1 MNETVLNLLIGI
13 IGGFIGGVL
22 VYLYQKRT
30 ENIETKNFVKNQ
42 IASSKKMLPNDFLSF
57 IDIGMNMKK
66 IDEFIGLPTYSY
78 EIDDRELLVDGLQ
91 TNLNSYYFE
100 NGSLKIT
107 HNGTQVTSYMLQ
119 SYNESLIEYEMFD
132 SDFEKTTLGKFAVDS
147 SFEDVKEII
156 YESNY
161 RESWFGIIMYYGR
174 RGNYYDYCYYGD
186 LTSDIDTSKELEIKN
201 FIGQIINAYGVS
213 SDSRLFRY
221 HSYY

>member
-1 MNETVLNLLIGI
+1 MNETLLNLLIGI
-13 IGGFIGGVL
+13 FGGFIGGVL
-22 VYLYQKRT
+22 VYLYQKRS
-30 ENIETKNFVKNQ
+30 ENIESKNFVKTQ
-42 IASSKKMLPNDFLSF
+42 IASSKKLLPNDFLNF

-66 IDEFIGLPTYSY
+66 IDEFIGLPIYSY
-78 EIDDRELLVDGLQ
+78 EIDDRELLIDGLQ

-100 NGSLKIT
+100 NCSLKIT

-119 SYNESLIEYEMFD
+119 SYKDSLIEFEMFD
-132 SDFEKTTLGKFAVDS
+132 SDFDKTTLGKFAVDS
-147 SFEDVKEII
+147 SFEDIKEII

-186 LTSDIDTSKELEIKN
+186 LTSDIDSSKELEVKDL
-201 FIGQIINAYGVS
+201 IGQIINAYGVS

>member
-22 VYLYQKRT
+22 VYLYQKRSESI
-30 ENIETKNFVKNQ
+30 ENKNFVKNQ
-42 IASSKKMLPNDFLSF
+42 IALSKKLLPNDFLNF

-78 EIDDRELLVDGLQ
+78 EIDDREILIDGLQ

-100 NGSLKIT
+100 NCSLKIT
-107 HNGTQVTSYMLQ
+107 HNDTQVTSYMLQ
-119 SYNESLIEYEMFD
+119 SYNGSQIEFEMFD
-132 SDFEKTTLGKFAVDS
+132 SDFEKTTLGNFAIDS

-186 LTSDIDTSKELEIKN
+186 LTSDIDSSTELKIKDL
-201 FIGQIINAYGVS
+201 IGKLINAYGVS

>member
-13 IGGFIGGVL
+13 IGGFIGGLL
-22 VYLYQKRT
+22 VYLYQKHS
-30 ENIETKNFVKNQ
+30 ENIEKKNFVKNQ
-42 IASSKKMLPNDFLSF
+42 ITSSKKLLPNDFLNF

-78 EIDDRELLVDGLQ
+78 EIDDRELLIDGLK

-100 NGSLKIT
+100 NCSLKIT
-107 HNGTQVTSYMLQ
+107 HNGTQLTSYMLQ
-119 SYNESLIEYEMFD
+119 SYNDSFIEFEMFD

-161 RESWFGIIMYYGR
+161 RESWFG
-174 RGNYYDYCYYGD
+174 
-186 LTSDIDTSKELEIKN
+186 
-201 FIGQIINAYGVS
+201 
-213 SDSRLFRY
+213 
-221 HSYY
+221 